1 MKEAFQIKKLGK
13 QDVLIFRKL
22 IDLFHQVFEVENPKQ
37 AEESYL
43 ANLLEKPDFIAMCV
57 VVENELAGGLTAY
70 ELPMYY
76 ANESEL
82 FIYDIAIRP
91 EFQKKGLGR
100 ELLKFLEKY
109 CRQQNIRVMFVAA
122 NEEDEHALEFYH
134 ATGGKAERV
143 VHFNY
148 LFDSK

>member
-1 MKEAFQIKKLGK
+1 MKKGFQIKKLRK

-22 IDLFHQVFEVENPKQ
+22 IDLFQQVFEVENPKQ
-37 AEESYL
+37 ADESYL
-43 ANLLEKPDFIAMCV
+43 VNLLENLDFIAMCV
-57 VVENELAGGLTAY
+57 IIENELAGGLTAY

-91 EFQKKGLGR
+91 EFQRKGLGS
-100 ELLKFLEKY
+100 ELLKALEKY
-109 CRQQNIRVMFVAA
+109 CRKQNIKMMFVAA

-134 ATGGKAERV
+134 ATGGNAEKV

-148 LFDSK
+148 LFDTK